1 MTTLIIGA
9 SHKPQRFAFKAL
21 EALTLHQHNVL
32 LFSPRGGEIAGLPVY
47 RRLSDIHEPIDTV
60 TLYVNPARLIPLLD
74 DIIALSPRRVIF
86 NPGTESAEA
95 VARFSQSGIISIEDC
110 TLIML
115 REFYYQT

>member
-21 EALTLHQHNVL
+21 QALQAQGHSPL
-32 LFSPRGGEIAGLPVY
+32 LFSPRGGEIASLPVY
-47 RRLSDIHEPIDTV
+47 SCLKEINGQLVDTI
-60 TLYVNPARLIPLLD
+60 TLYINPKRLPSLLE

-86 NPGTESAEA
+86 NPGTESIEA
-95 VARFSQSGIISIEDC
+95 TRRFMQAGIEPVEDC

-115 REFYYQT
+115 RESYY